1 MKKLF
6 NTVANSIDACDAC
19 SAIGS
24 LGFRMASALLTLEC
38 DGFVDSHCTRTV
50 HPSDHGN
57 MMHSALSAY
66 ALDHISSA
74 LESND
79 SSKLESAVY
88 GFARELATARVCSD
102 LTFYEY
108 SLFRPIRRI
117 LRHYGKNGTAVD
129 ALLRWAELEEHME
142 QD

>member
-1 MKKLF
+1 MKNLF
-6 NTVANSIDACDAC
+6 NTVANSIDACNAC
-19 SAIGS
+19 RAIGS
-24 LGFRMASALLTLEC
+24 LGFRMASSLLTLEC
-38 DGFVDSHCTRTV
+38 DGFIDSHCTRTV

-57 MMHSALSAY
+57 MMHSGLSAY
-66 ALDHISSA
+66 ALDHISRA

-88 GFARELATARVCSD
+88 DLAQELATARVYSD

-108 SLFRPIRRI
+108 SLFLPIRRI

-129 ALLRWAELEEHME
+129 ALLRWAELEKHIQ